1 MYDSTLN
8 HAVETC
14 GGASLFEILNG
25 ERGEV
30 FIQIA
35 GYICAK
41 RRNINV
47 ASSDNSRCVFIVKQ
61 GEQKVL

>member
-35 GYICAK
+35 GYATFLP
-41 RRNINV
+41 RP
-47 ASSDNSRCVFIVKQ
+47 
-61 GEQKVL
+61 